1 MKLQKAEQTDF
12 PVIQKFYWDVFE
24 NRSRLLSCLVYH
36 GSACFTGFPGH
47 QCAPGGA
54 RFQRVQVPNSPGSG
68 KDIAEGKGV
77 HREVESEGSWM

>member
-36 GSACFTGFPGH
+36 GSACFTGFPGY
-47 QCAPGGA
+47 QSFCL
-54 RFQRVQVPNSPGSG
+54 VL
-68 KDIAEGKGV
+68 
-77 HREVESEGSWM
+77 